1 MGVPNESN
9 ENGLRVNCDM
19 EVPNREVRVNA
30 PADLFNLLDEG
41 TRNCGTRDAPLRV
54 LSGTYK
60 CAAVLTGHYANAS
73 IHPQSNP
80 MTYLDENGSSDP
92 TPAIRWFN
100 IHPDLAPTLASDVA
114 SIMMMFNTPK
124 TNRGTT
130 EEPGSTIG
138 LSTNA
143 WIRDDDG
150 ESGRYLAFIR
160 V

>member
-1 MGVPNESN
+1 MGIPRTKQ
-9 ENGLRVNCDM
+9 NGLTQCKLI
-19 EVPNREVRVNA
+19 PNGGVRVIA
-30 PADLFNLLDEG
+30 PADLISLRDEG
-41 TRNCGTRDAPLRV
+41 ARNSGTRDAPLRV

-60 CAAVLTGHYANAS
+60 CAAVLTGYHANAS

-114 SIMMMFNTPK
+114 NIMMMFNTPK

-130 EEPGSTIG
+130 EEPGPTVG

-143 WIRDDDG
+143 WIGDDDG
-150 ESGRYLAFIR
+150 ESGRYLASIR